1 MSKPIKD
8 DGADLWRRAR
18 KVIPGGNMLLSKR
31 PEMFLPEKWPT
42 YFSRAKGCEVWDLSG
57 RKYLDMSIMGIGT
70 NLLGYGQ
77 AEVDDAVRNVV
88 EMGNMSTLNCPEE
101 VYLAERMIEIHP
113 WADMVRF
120 ARTGGEADAI
130 AVRIGR
136 AASGRD
142 TVAFCGYHGWSDWY
156 LSANI
161 DSEDNLSRHLLPGL
175 SSVGVPEHLR
185 GSSIPFQYNK
195 FAELEKIVSENDIG
209 VVVMEVQRN
218 FPPEDDFLLKIREI
232 TRSNGIVLIFD
243 ECTSGFRE
251 EFGGLHKRYNVD
263 PDIAVFGKA
272 IGNGYA
278 CTAVVGSREVMEAAQ
293 STFISSTFWTERIGT
308 VAALTTLGVMETMRA
323 WEIVPSIGQTIKTE
337 WLALANEFNLEIDV
351 KGIDSLPVLSIKG
364 PNQREVK
371 TLVTQEM
378 LKKDILAGD
387 LVCVC
392 TEHTSIVLDRYFS
405 ALRDVFALVEQCH
418 DGRNVSDL
426 LYGPPC
432 HDKFYRLN

>member
-1 MSKPIKD
+1 
-8 DGADLWRRAR
+8 
-18 KVIPGGNMLLSKR
+18 
-31 PEMFLPEKWPT
+31 MFLPEKWPT

-426 LYGPPC
+426 LDGPPC

>member
-426 LYGPPC
+426 LDGPPC

>member
-364 PNQREVK
+364 PNQREAK

-426 LYGPPC
+426 LDGPPC

>member
-8 DGADLWRRAR
+8 DGSDLWRRAR

-175 SSVGVPEHLR
+175 SPVGVPEHLR

-337 WLALANEFNLEIDV
+337 WLALANEFNLEIEV

-426 LYGPPC
+426 LDGPPC